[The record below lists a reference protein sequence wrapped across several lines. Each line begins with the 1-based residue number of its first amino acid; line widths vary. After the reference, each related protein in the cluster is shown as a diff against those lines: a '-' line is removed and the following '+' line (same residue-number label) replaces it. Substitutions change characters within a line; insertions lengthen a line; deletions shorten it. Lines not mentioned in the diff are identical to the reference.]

1 MSIYTPSR
9 RNLTP
14 LQEHFSDCHTCNFID
29 MNDTHYFTTPL
40 IGQVF
45 PKLTYLPT
53 HCYNVFLHIWLCV
66 LWLYVHIVYCVYY
79 SFFPVMDDIPL
90 HAQES
95 EEIEIDP
102 AREAYYK
109 EDPKKA
115 LRKFF
120 DREGA

>member
-1 MSIYTPSR
+1 MI
-9 RNLTP
+9 
-14 LQEHFSDCHTCNFID
+14 
-29 MNDTHYFTTPL
+29 
-40 IGQVF
+40 V
-45 PKLTYLPT
+45 
-53 HCYNVFLHIWLCV
+53 CV
-66 LWLYVHIVYCVYY
+66 IIRIIVGIVYFVYY

-102 AREAYYK
+102 ARETYYK

>member
-1 MSIYTPSR
+1 MI
-9 RNLTP
+9 
-14 LQEHFSDCHTCNFID
+14 
-29 MNDTHYFTTPL
+29 
-40 IGQVF
+40 V
-45 PKLTYLPT
+45 
-53 HCYNVFLHIWLCV
+53 CV
-66 LWLYVHIVYCVYY
+66 IICMFVHIVYRVYY
-79 SFFPVMDDIPL
+79 SFPVMDDIPL

-120 DREGA
+120 DREGM

>member
-1 MSIYTPSR
+1 M
-9 RNLTP
+9 
-14 LQEHFSDCHTCNFID
+14 
-29 MNDTHYFTTPL
+29 

-45 PKLTYLPT
+45 PKLTYLPI
-53 HCYNVFLHIWLCV
+53 HCYNVFLRIWLWV
-66 LWLYVHIVYCVYY
+66 WLYVCLCTLYICVYY
-79 SFFPVMDDIPL
+79 FFPVMDDIPL

-120 DREGA
+120 DREGV